1 MNKPSFCCL
10 ALVLGMDDTIRFGQF
25 LPRLQFSVA
34 DQQMFLSWPLVA
46 SNFVLET
53 ATTPD
58 AAAAWQVLT
67 NDVTTSADQFVLTN
81 PPPASTAFLSVA
93 RELAQALER
102 GHS

>member
-25 LPRLQFSVA
+25 LPRLQFSFA
-34 DQQMFLSWPLVA
+34 DQQRTLSWPLVA

-53 ATTPD
+53 ATTLDTATP
-58 AAAAWQVLT
+58 WQALT

-81 PPPASTAFLSVA
+81 PPPGSPAFYRL
-93 RELAQALER
+93 RR
-102 GHS
+102 N